1 MTSTPRNIQPV
12 NPEGDEDVSREKEV
26 TRPAA
31 EKVTPSQH
39 GRFLGALEKKEK
51 KDVEK
56 KASTAPEEEAEGAED
71 VEEPVEGGSVFHLAK
86 AKSVKQEDSFTET
99 STGEEGEAETGEG
112 KSALSGKKT
121 FSEVAPDL
129 AQQQAVAAQA
139 QIQAPK
145 PIEGKGEPEMTASSG
160 SIRKAGAVPE
170 QKMDAVPQPTTAP
183 EEGVA
188 PTQRQAAGFRKA
200 LGEEKGKEQ
209 EAPEVPVEGAVVQK
223 PLLSPTLIA
232 QAAQTTEPKATPRA
246 ALLEVIRQAA
256 EAIATFVTKHET
268 RTIITI
274 KQPPIFEGATLTVT
288 EYSSAPRQ
296 FNITFTNLSPDAQR
310 LVESMANQQ
319 QLKQTLIEK
328 GYTVQN
334 VFIEATPRPISP
346 SPIGETRQEGRPQKE
361 FTEGEGGAGEEAE
374 GGGATTR

>member
-1 MTSTPRNIQPV
+1 
-12 NPEGDEDVSREKEV
+12 VSREKEV

-71 VEEPVEGGSVFHLAK
+71 IEEPVEGGSVFHLAK

-112 KSALSGKKT
+112 KSSLSGKKT

-139 QIQAPK
+139 QMQAPK

-160 SIRKAGAVPE
+160 SIRKAGAVPQQNIGAVPE
-170 QKMDAVPQPTTAP
+170 QKMGAVPQPTTAP

-200 LGEEKGKEQ
+200 LGEEKSKEQ

-256 EAIATFVTKHET
+256 DAIATFVTKHET
-268 RTIITI
+268 RTVITI

-334 VFIEATPRPISP
+334 VFIEATPRSISP
-346 SPIGETRQEGRPQKE
+346 SPIGETRQEGQPQKE
-361 FTEGEGGAGEEAE
+361 FTEGEGGAGEGAE
-374 GGGATTR
+374 GGDAPTR